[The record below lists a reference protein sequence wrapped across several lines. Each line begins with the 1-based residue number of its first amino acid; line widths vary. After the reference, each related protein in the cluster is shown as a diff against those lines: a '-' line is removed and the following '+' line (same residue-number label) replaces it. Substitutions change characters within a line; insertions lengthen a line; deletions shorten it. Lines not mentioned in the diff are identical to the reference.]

1 MIDILLNGAPSR
13 VGDRAAVV
21 DLVAELTGRGIR
33 PDGSAADGGSLGVA
47 VAVNAA
53 VVPRSRWG
61 ETRLSAGDEVEIL
74 TAVQGG

>member
-13 VGDRAAVV
+13 VADDAAVV
-21 DLVAELTGRGIR
+21 DLVAELTGRSIR
-33 PDGSAADGGSLGVA
+33 PDGTAADGAALGLA

-53 VVPRSRWG
+53 VVPRSRWS
-61 ETRLSAGDEVEIL
+61 ETMLGAGDEVEIL